1 MKTLLYAIF
10 FILFLSSSVYHPIH
24 ISYTKIENKG
34 NEIKMLVK
42 IFSDDLTQAVQ
53 SYYNKKTISDSDF
66 LNYILTT
73 TKITINGKP
82 VVFTFKGKKS
92 QDAAEWY
99 YFISKE
105 HTANCNISVENNL
118 LCNIYHDQ
126 KNLVIISC
134 NSQEKGFSLDYS
146 NRTCIY

>member
-73 TKITINGKP
+73 TKITI
-82 VVFTFKGKKS
+82 
-92 QDAAEWY
+92 
-99 YFISKE
+99 
-105 HTANCNISVENNL
+105 
-118 LCNIYHDQ
+118 
-126 KNLVIISC
+126 
-134 NSQEKGFSLDYS
+134 
-146 NRTCIY
+146 